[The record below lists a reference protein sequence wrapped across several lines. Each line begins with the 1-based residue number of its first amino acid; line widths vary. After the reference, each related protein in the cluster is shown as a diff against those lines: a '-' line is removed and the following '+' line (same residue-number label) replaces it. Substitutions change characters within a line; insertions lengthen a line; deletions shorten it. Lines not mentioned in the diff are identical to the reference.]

1 MQVEHH
7 PLIKE
12 FPEHRERL
20 HTLKVQDHH
29 FARLCNEYE
38 VLDKEIVRIE
48 DGLEAK
54 PNTTLEI
61 MKKKRLGLKDELY
74 GLLRKAA

>member
-38 VLDKEIVRIE
+38 ELDKEIVRIE